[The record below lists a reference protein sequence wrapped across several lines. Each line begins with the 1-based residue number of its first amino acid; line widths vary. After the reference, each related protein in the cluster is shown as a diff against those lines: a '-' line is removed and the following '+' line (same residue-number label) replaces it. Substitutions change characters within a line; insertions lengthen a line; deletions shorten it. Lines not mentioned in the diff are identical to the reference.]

1 MTSPYGTSSRSSDTF
16 ARLQRQLAARDV
28 QPAVPSVEDQ
38 LNELEEELEGF
49 ATDTA
54 VTAVPVHDNSVLSRD
69 APHATLSFLSSL
81 SHEEILLDY
90 VWWKEEHFNQICH
103 WISAYAAAA
112 KLGLP
117 QKFFDDAILD
127 MYNFD
132 RALRAAETHGTG
144 HVPMRYDKL
153 QQTIRRNQKQYDL
166 RKRLF
171 TWSPD
176 VPPRVTDAVSTFLIK
191 TPPDALW
198 IAVYVEHLTYK
209 NDDPIIYAEFG
220 VKNSDLP
227 EPWQVEVARWD

>member
-16 ARLQRQLAARDV
+16 ARLQRQLAARNV

-38 LNELEEELEGF
+38 LNELGEELEGF

-54 VTAVPVHDNSVLSRD
+54 VAAVPGHDNSVLSRD
-69 APHATLSFLSSL
+69 APHATLRFLSSL

-103 WISAYAAAA
+103 WISAYAAA
-112 KLGLP
+112 KKSGLP
-117 QKFFDDAILD
+117 HKFFDDAILD

-132 RALRAAETHGTG
+132 RALRAADSHGMG
-144 HVPMRYDKL
+144 QKPVRYDQLKH
-153 QQTIRRNQKQYDL
+153 TIYRSGRGYALRRRQFQ
-166 RKRLF
+166 
-171 TWSPD
+171 WSPD
-176 VPPRVTDAVSTFLIK
+176 VPARVTDAVSTFLIK

-198 IAVYVEHLTYK
+198 IAVYVEQSTYK
-209 NDDPIIYAEFG
+209 DDDPIIYAEFG
-220 VKNSDLP
+220 VKNSKLP